1 MGPKVVKKGLFS
13 NFLEKLTLDFV
24 LVRSAKGPYGP
35 SNVCQVSIPG
45 KIWFSRYGAICDP
58 EKAPKRLF
66 RLFLENCSL
75 DFANFLSEWGPYG
88 PSSVC
93 QATSPGKIWFSRYGA
108 KRGSNGGQNGVFRD
122 FLQNSSLVFLDILH
136 VNRGH

>member
-1 MGPKVVKKGLFS
+1 MVEKGLFS
-13 NFLEKLTLDFV
+13 NFLEKFSLDFA

-35 SNVCQVSIPG
+35 SKVCQVWIPG
-45 KIWFSRYGAICDP
+45 KIWFSRYGVICDP

-93 QATSPGKIWFSRYGA
+93 QVWSPGKIWFSRYGA
-108 KRGSNGGQNGVFRD
+108 ICDSEKALSRVT
-122 FLQNSSLVFLDILH
+122 
-136 VNRGH
+136 